1 MDTGMRER
9 LMTIY
14 DLLYAAFG
22 PQHWWPGDSEL
33 EIVLGAVLTQN
44 VAWSNVEKALFA
56 LKSRGLLSIPA
67 LAALP
72 ASQLAEFLRPTRYY
86 NQKAAR
92 LQALVKMVQD
102 VFGGD
107 LDRFLAQDT
116 AALRRTLLGLKGIGP
131 ETADSII
138 LYAARRPLFVVDAY
152 TRRIFSRLGLV
163 EPHADYHHVQ
173 ELFMANL
180 PADEPLF
187 NEYHAL
193 IVCLGKAVCLARN
206 PRCACC
212 PLVNLC
218 VQGREVRQQGGAS
231 PDGRNPATKH
241 ASRRNRR

>member
-67 LAALP
+67 LAA
-72 ASQLAEFLRPTRYY
+72 
-86 NQKAAR
+86 R

-102 VFGGD
+102 AFGGD

-116 AALRRTLLGLKGIGP
+116 AVLRCTLLGLKGIGP

-218 VQGREVRQQGGAS
+218 VQGREGRLEGGAS